1 MPPPKH
7 DTIHAV
13 GIRVWSL
20 MLLCAVVSLCIYIY
34 IYVCTQVLLCVT
46 AQQLQSSGN
55 CWILRSYTRGVAQR
69 VITSHKI
76 YLVFFFV
83 FVLISCVLDMCIHF
97 SSVYFCVWL
106 KRNKLS
112 VHYICAENN
121 ASMIKY
127 FMYIFCDCVWPT
139 CVVVWERTSLEI
151 CNNRQKFVDHCLK
164 WVKI

>member
-1 MPPPKH
+1 
-7 DTIHAV
+7 
-13 GIRVWSL
+13 
-20 MLLCAVVSLCIYIY
+20 MLLLVCAYIS

-76 YLVFFFV
+76 YLVFFFCICSY
-83 FVLISCVLDMCIHF
+83 FVCSRYVYTFFECLFLCLIETK
-97 SSVYFCVWL
+97 Y
-106 KRNKLS
+106 RLS

-121 ASMIKY
+121 ASMIQY

-151 CNNRQKFVDHCLK
+151 CNNRQKIRRSLFEVGENIK
-164 WVKI
+164 FYQISRRNIF